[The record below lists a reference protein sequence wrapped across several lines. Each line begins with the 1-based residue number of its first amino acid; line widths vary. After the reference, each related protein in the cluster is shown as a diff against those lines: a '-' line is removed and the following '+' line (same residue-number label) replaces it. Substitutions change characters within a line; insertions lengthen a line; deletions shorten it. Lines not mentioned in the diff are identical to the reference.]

1 MFPNN
6 ASPIRRDQRPEF
18 SFKEQFL
25 VFCNWRFCLFLIN
38 NFLFSLGAVIVFVFL
53 ADYGEHKNLTEFQSV
68 QLISVIG
75 VSNAIGR
82 LLNILLILCHCNYSY
97 AYIISCT
104 LSGVA
109 VCLMNLEPHKA
120 EFQFLILVITCSFY
134 GALLG
139 IQIGN
144 LAVITSYLTPENQLT
159 TAYGLVMFFG
169 GLGTIAGPPVAGEM

>member
-1 MFPNN
+1 
-6 ASPIRRDQRPEF
+6 
-18 SFKEQFL
+18 
-25 VFCNWRFCLFLIN
+25 
-38 NFLFSLGAVIVFVFL
+38 
-53 ADYGEHKNLTEFQSV
+53 
-68 QLISVIG
+68 
-75 VSNAIGR
+75 
-82 LLNILLILCHCNYSY
+82 
-97 AYIISCT
+97 
-104 LSGVA
+104 